1 MKVFFYK
8 SIIVVFL
15 FLITFHFSFNYAY
28 KKIANIL
35 NDTFSKD
42 KIESVKN
49 KLRSEAKVAIN
60 KDVYINSEDA
70 ELINKFLNKIKSD
83 LKKIINNSREFKK
96 IIVIPVFNDWK
107 SLNKLL
113 KKIDTNLKKNL
124 MKFSF

>member
-1 MKVFFYK
+1 MCIFISYNFP
-8 SIIVVFL
+8 
-15 FLITFHFSFNYAY
+15 FSFNYAY

-83 LKKIINNSREFKK
+83 LKK
-96 IIVIPVFNDWK
+96 
-107 SLNKLL
+107 
-113 KKIDTNLKKNL
+113 
-124 MKFSF
+124 

>member
-1 MKVFFYK
+1 MKIFFYK

-35 NDTFSKD
+35 NDNFSKD

-83 LKKIINNSREFKK
+83 LKKNN
-96 IIVIPVFNDWK
+96 
-107 SLNKLL
+107 
-113 KKIDTNLKKNL
+113 
-124 MKFSF
+124 

>member
-35 NDTFSKD
+35 NDTFSND
-42 KIESVKN
+42 KIVSVKN

-83 LKKIINNSREFKK
+83 LKKNN
-96 IIVIPVFNDWK
+96 
-107 SLNKLL
+107 
-113 KKIDTNLKKNL
+113 
-124 MKFSF
+124 

>member
-83 LKKIINNSREFKK
+83 LKKNN
-96 IIVIPVFNDWK
+96 
-107 SLNKLL
+107 
-113 KKIDTNLKKNL
+113 
-124 MKFSF
+124 

>member
-1 MKVFFYK
+1 MKIFFYK
-8 SIIVVFL
+8 SIIIVFL

-28 KKIANIL
+28 KKIANTL

-70 ELINKFLNKIKSD
+70 ELINKFLDKIKSD
-83 LKKIINNSREFKK
+83 LKKNN
-96 IIVIPVFNDWK
+96 
-107 SLNKLL
+107 
-113 KKIDTNLKKNL
+113 
-124 MKFSF
+124 

>member
-60 KDVYINSEDA
+60 KDVYINSDDA

-83 LKKIINNSREFKK
+83 LKKNN
-96 IIVIPVFNDWK
+96 
-107 SLNKLL
+107 
-113 KKIDTNLKKNL
+113 
-124 MKFSF
+124 

>member
-1 MKVFFYK
+1 M
-8 SIIVVFL
+8 
-15 FLITFHFSFNYAY
+15 
-28 KKIANIL
+28 

-83 LKKIINNSREFKK
+83 LKKNN
-96 IIVIPVFNDWK
+96 
-107 SLNKLL
+107 
-113 KKIDTNLKKNL
+113 
-124 MKFSF
+124 